1 MNKPTDF
8 ARSLADY
15 FTNYMAG
22 QRNLSVNTIRSY
34 RDTFCLLLTYLEE
47 EQNCS
52 PEKVQLSKL
61 TDQTI
66 NEFMAWLEDKRRNSI
81 STRNQRLAAIHA
93 FFQYLQL
100 DRPDMLLQCQKILSI
115 RMKKHEKA
123 VVNYLSEDSLK
134 NLLTKPDQTTTY
146 GRRDAA
152 LLCVLYDT
160 GARVQE
166 LIDLSVRDVR
176 IDGPSVIRLTGKG
189 RKTRTVPI
197 LHQTAE
203 ILKCYMERHG
213 LNPQRNPDQAL
224 FCNHQGNRLTRPGV
238 TYILKKYANE
248 LQADGNISNAMVTP
262 HVMRHTKAM
271 HLLRADVDLHYI
283 RDFLGH
289 IDISTTEIYAK
300 ADAEMKRAAFEKA
313 NIGISTDKVTS
324 WQKNDDLMSWLT
336 SLGQDK

>member
-134 NLLTKPDQTTTY
+134 NLLARPDQATIY
-146 GRRDAA
+146 GRRDA
-152 LLCVLYDT
+152 
-160 GARVQE
+160 
-166 LIDLSVRDVR
+166 
-176 IDGPSVIRLTGKG
+176 PSVIRLTGKG

>member
-1 MNKPTDF
+1 MPENP
-8 ARSLADY
+8 
-15 FTNYMAG
+15 
-22 QRNLSVNTIRSY
+22 VNTH
-34 RDTFCLLLTYLEE
+34 E
-47 EQNCS
+47 
-52 PEKVQLSKL
+52 
-61 TDQTI
+61 
-66 NEFMAWLEDKRRNSI
+66 
-81 STRNQRLAAIHA
+81 
-93 FFQYLQL
+93 
-100 DRPDMLLQCQKILSI
+100 
-115 RMKKHEKA
+115 KHEKA

-134 NLLTKPDQTTTY
+134 NLLARPDQATIY

-238 TYILKKYANE
+238 TYILKSMPMNCRPME
-248 LQADGNISNAMVTP
+248 TFQ
-262 HVMRHTKAM
+262 MR
-271 HLLRADVDLHYI
+271 
-283 RDFLGH
+283 
-289 IDISTTEIYAK
+289 
-300 ADAEMKRAAFEKA
+300 
-313 NIGISTDKVTS
+313 
-324 WQKNDDLMSWLT
+324 W
-336 SLGQDK
+336 